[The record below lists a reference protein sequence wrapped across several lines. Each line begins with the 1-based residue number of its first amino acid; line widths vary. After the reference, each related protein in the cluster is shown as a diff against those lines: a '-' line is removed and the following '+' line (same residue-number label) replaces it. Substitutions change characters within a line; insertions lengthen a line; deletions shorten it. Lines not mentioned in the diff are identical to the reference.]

1 MKKTLLVVFCTVI
14 ALMTLWTAV
23 GGASSLLDLF
33 HQDEQETV
41 TVSKE
46 EYESLL
52 KYKKLEEVYQYIMEM
67 YYQEPDEEKMMEY
80 AIHGMLSALD
90 DPYTFY
96 YEPEEWQA
104 MWEDDEGSY
113 VGVGCQLLGNYETN
127 TVTITRVFKN
137 SPAEK
142 VGILRGDQL
151 MRVDDIQV
159 TAETMQEAV
168 NVMRGQEGESVQ
180 VEVERDGERL
190 IFDIIRAVNNINR
203 VEYMMLENNVGYIVL
218 YEFAGESDKEVQE
231 AVQALVSD
239 GASSLVLD
247 LRDNGGGWV
256 NSAVAIADIFLDR
269 QLLVYEEDRYGS
281 RDESWTTDG
290 KVDLPLVI
298 LVNEY
303 SASSSEILSGGLQAA
318 GRATIVGV
326 QSYGKGIIQWVVP
339 LEGDPEDG
347 FQFTVAQYFLCN
359 GEAVHKIGITPDI
372 VVEYPEELSTAYL
385 QTGNLV
391 DPQLKA
397 AWEEAIRQAGE

>member
-1 MKKTLLVVFCTVI
+1 MKKALLAVFCIAI

-23 GGASSLLDLF
+23 GGASSLQDLF
-33 HQDEQETV
+33 HQKEETV
-41 TVSKE
+41 TISRE

-52 KYKKLEEVYQYIMEM
+52 KYKKLEETYQYIMAM

-80 AIHGMLSALD
+80 AIQGMLSSLD

-96 YEPEEWQA
+96 YSPEEWQA

-113 VGVGCQLLGNYETN
+113 VGVGCQLLGDYEAN

-142 VGILRGDQL
+142 AGILRGDML
-151 MRVDDIQV
+151 MRVDDIIV

-168 NVMRGQEGESVQ
+168 NVMRGQEGEHVE

-203 VEYMMLENNVGYIVL
+203 VESMMLENNVGYIVL
-218 YEFAGESDKEVQE
+218 YEFAGESNKEVEE
-231 AVQALVSD
+231 AVQNLVSE
-239 GASSLVLD
+239 GATSLVLD

-256 NSAVAIADIFLDR
+256 NSAVDIADLFLDK
-269 QLLVYEEDRYGS
+269 QLLVYEEDRYGA
-281 RDESWTTDG
+281 REESWTTDG

-303 SASSSEILSGGLQAA
+303 SASSSEILGGGLQAA

-339 LEGDPEDG
+339 LEGEPEDG

-372 VVEYPEELSTAYL
+372 IVEYPEELSATYL
-385 QTGNLV
+385 QTGNLE

-397 AWEEAIRQAGE
+397 AWEEAVRQAGQ